1 MGFWKTLKWNAAAVC
16 IGCVAFGGFF
26 KGWAPHAAR
35 TRCFVLGAGKG
46 LGAFSYL
53 LSYLSGRRQGLPSGM
68 DLAIGLLLILAAA
81 FVAVKADR
89 IVGLVPLVMGAV
101 FAVNGAVK
109 LQRSMEL
116 KQVRY
121 RGWGFVMLYAI
132 LTIAFGVL
140 LLFNPFSAA
149 TMMVRILGIG
159 LLVSGGTDIVTMFSV
174 SRQIRR
180 NMLPGVSWS
189 KKDPF

>member
-1 MGFWKTLKWNAAAVC
+1 MGFWKTLKWNAAAIY
-16 IGCVAFGGFF
+16 IGYVALGVILT
-26 KGWAPHAAR
+26 GWPAIAAR
-35 TRCFVLGAGKG
+35 TVCYLLAAVLL

-159 LLVSGGTDIVTMFSV
+159 LLISGGTDIVTMFSV

>member
-1 MGFWKTLKWNAAAVC
+1 MGFWKILKWNAAASS
-16 IGCVAFGGFF
+16 IGSVALGVILT
-26 KGWAPHAAR
+26 GWPAIAAR
-35 TRCFVLGAGKG
+35 TVCYLLAAVLL

-89 IVGLVPLVMGAV
+89 IIGLVPLVMGAV

>member
-1 MGFWKTLKWNAAAVC
+1 MGFWKILKWNAAAIS
-16 IGCVAFGGFF
+16 IGSVALGVILT
-26 KGWAPHAAR
+26 GWPAIAAR
-35 TRCFVLGAGKG
+35 TVCYLLAA
-46 LGAFSYL
+46 AFSYL

>member
-1 MGFWKTLKWNAAAVC
+1 MGFWKTLKWNAAAIS
-16 IGCVAFGGFF
+16 IGSVALGVILM
-26 KGWAPHAAR
+26 GWPAIAAR
-35 TRCFVLGAGKG
+35 TVCYLLAAVLL

-159 LLVSGGTDIVTMFSV
+159 LLISGGTDIVTMFSV

>member
-1 MGFWKTLKWNAAAVC
+1 MQPG
-16 IGCVAFGGFF
+16 
-26 KGWAPHAAR
+26 P
-35 TRCFVLGAGKG
+35 FVICWRRYCCWERSG
-46 LGAFSYL
+46 YL

-140 LLFNPFSAA
+140 AA
-149 TMMVRILGIG
+149 V
-159 LLVSGGTDIVTMFSV
+159 
-174 SRQIRR
+174 
-180 NMLPGVSWS
+180 
-189 KKDPF
+189 

>member
-1 MGFWKTLKWNAAAVC
+1 
-16 IGCVAFGGFF
+16 
-26 KGWAPHAAR
+26 
-35 TRCFVLGAGKG
+35 
-46 LGAFSYL
+46 
-53 LSYLSGRRQGLPSGM
+53 
-68 DLAIGLLLILAAA
+68 
-81 FVAVKADR
+81 
-89 IVGLVPLVMGAV
+89 
-101 FAVNGAVK
+101 
-109 LQRSMEL
+109 MEL

-180 NMLPGVSWS
+180 NMLPGASWS
-189 KKDPF
+189 KGSF